1 MQVSTMRVIM
11 SESSRTTRTVRPGG
25 VPVSGGRI
33 VVERS
38 TRLPFTPEQVWA
50 WHVRPGAFERLTP
63 PWERARVLER
73 PIALE
78 NGSRV
83 VLEVHAGPV
92 PLRWVALHR
101 DVTPGRGFID
111 EQVEGPFAH
120 WVHEHLFT
128 PERDGC
134 MVTDRITCSPPL
146 GAVGGWFG
154 GPFVR
159 AKLERMLRYRHAV
172 LGTDLE
178 MHARAGLSPLHIAVT
193 GASGLVGSA
202 LVPFLTTG
210 GHRVTR
216 LVRRSPAAGEVQWQP
231 DAGRL
236 DAAAL
241 EGIDAVVHLGGENIA
256 NGRWTTERKRL
267 LRESRV
273 GSTRLLAGALARLER
288 KPGVLVS
295 VSGTGIYGSHGN
307 EIQVDESPPGIG
319 FLAEMATAWEAAAAP
334 ALDAGIRVAHPRFG
348 IVLSPAGGA
357 LAKMLPAFLA
367 GGGGPMGG
375 GNQWMSWSSIDDAV
389 GMLHFA
395 IASEAAGA
403 FNAVSPAPV
412 TNAQFARLL
421 GRVLQRPAVLPV
433 PAFALRLLFGE
444 MAEGTLLA
452 STRALPRRLERW
464 GYRFI
469 HTDLEPALRH
479 VLGR

>member
-1 MQVSTMRVIM
+1 M
-11 SESSRTTRTVRPGG
+11 GH
-25 VPVSGGRI
+25 GRM

-38 TRLPFTPEQVWA
+38 TRLPFSPEEVWA

-73 PIALE
+73 PTALE

-83 VLEVHAGPV
+83 VLEVHAGPM
-92 PLRWVALHR
+92 PLRWVAVHR

-120 WVHEHLFT
+120 WVHEHLFA

-172 LGTDLE
+172 LGADLDL
-178 MHARAGLSPLHIAVT
+178 HARAGLSPLHIAVT

-216 LVRRSPAAGEVQWQP
+216 LVRRSPGTGEAQWQP
-231 DAGRL
+231 DAGRI

-241 EGIDAVVHLGGENIA
+241 EGVDAVVHLAGENIA
-256 NGRWTTERKRL
+256 GGRWTADRKRL
-267 LRESRV
+267 LRESRT
-273 GSTRLLAGALARLER
+273 GPTALLAQALAGLER
-288 KPGVLVS
+288 KPRAFVS
-295 VSGTGIYGSHGN
+295 ASATGFYGSRGN
-307 EIQVDESPPGIG
+307 EVLFEESGAGEG
-319 FLAEMATAWEAAAAP
+319 FLADLAQAWEGATAPAAQ
-334 ALDAGIRVAHPRFG
+334 AGIRVTHPRFG

-375 GNQWMSWSSIDDAV
+375 GDQWMSWSSIDDTV

-395 IASEAAGA
+395 LASPAVAGA
-403 FNAVSPAPV
+403 FNAVAPSPV

-421 GRVLQRPAVLPV
+421 ARVLQRPAVVPV
-433 PAFALRLLFGE
+433 PGFALRLLFGE
-444 MAEGTLLA
+444 MADGTVLA
-452 STRALPRRLERW
+452 SARALPRRLERW